1 LGSTVSRK
9 KANLL
14 HDSIQRLLKTAIKN
28 QGTTIIN
35 FYFGEGK
42 TGNFRDQLQV
52 FNKQDQDCP
61 RCKKKIVKIR
71 VAQRGTHL
79 CPNCQKV

>member
-1 LGSTVSRK
+1 MK
-9 KANLL
+9 L
-14 HDSIQRLLKTAIKN
+14 HNRVKIVDTARAKLQTAIDN

-42 TGNFRDQLQV
+42 KGNFREQLQV
-52 FNKQDQDCP
+52 FGRQDKNCP
-61 RCKKKIVKIR
+61 RCKSIIKKIR

-79 CPNCQKV
+79 CPHCQKI